1 MMERETHKIDAKG
14 KALGRLATQIS
25 IFLMGKHR
33 PDFAPHKDAGDFV
46 VVENLGQVKLTGKK
60 EDQKEHY
67 RHSGY
72 LGNLKKETIKSLEAR
87 KPGEVLRK
95 AVMGMLPKN
104 KLRALM
110 IKRLTI
116 KR

>member
-1 MMERETHKIDAKG
+1 MERETHKIDAKG
-14 KALGRLATQIS
+14 KSLGRVATQIA
-25 IFLMGKHR
+25 ILLMGKQR
-33 PDFAPHKDAGDFV
+33 PDFAPHKDAGGFV
-46 VVENLGQVKLTGKK
+46 VVENLGQIKLTGKK

-72 LGNLKKETIKSLEAR
+72 LGNLKKETIRSLEAR
-87 KPGEVLRK
+87 KPGEVLHK

-104 KLRALM
+104 KLRARM

>member
-1 MMERETHKIDAKG
+1 MQRETHKIDAKG
-14 KALGRLATQIS
+14 KSLGRLATQIS
-25 IFLMGKHR
+25 TLLRGKQR
-33 PDFAPHKDAGDFV
+33 PDFTPHKDAGDFV
-46 VVENLGQVKLTGKK
+46 VVENLSQVKLTGKK
-60 EDQKEHY
+60 QDQKKYY

-72 LGNLKKETIKSLEAR
+72 LGSLKEEIMRDLENR

-104 KLRALM
+104 KLRADM

-116 KR
+116 KK